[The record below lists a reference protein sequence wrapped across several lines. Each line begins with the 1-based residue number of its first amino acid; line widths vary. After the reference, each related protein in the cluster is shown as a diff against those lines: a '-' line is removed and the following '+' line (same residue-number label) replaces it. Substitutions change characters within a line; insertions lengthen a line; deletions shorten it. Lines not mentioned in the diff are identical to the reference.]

1 MRQENENA
9 PAVSWMQRPIIRG
22 FFKLHILVQIVFVM
36 IGKNVNWEKA
46 KSTVDRRYYQRCLN
60 TGKEN
65 FLYRPAILPGEIGPQ
80 STVAFTGRS
89 WWDII
94 LLIIMA
100 LYVIRRLKQ

>member
-1 MRQENENA
+1 MRQENELA
-9 PAVSWMQRPIIRG
+9 PVASWMQKPIIRG
-22 FFKLHILVQIVFVM
+22 FFKLHILVQIVVVM

-46 KSTVDRRYYQRCLN
+46 KSTVDRRYYDRCLN

-80 STVAFTGRS
+80 MTGSFIGRS

-100 LYVIRRLKQ
+100 FYVSKKLKR